1 MPLLTILKKELS
13 RVFSDRKMVF
23 GIFIMPPLMM
33 VIIFT
38 LLGKTIGGV
47 EEKALSKTSKVYTIN
62 MDKETEKDLLDSNI
76 NVEFEEITENKLED
90 SKKSLRDGD
99 IDAIIELP
107 LRFRENIENYDRD
120 NIPNIKLLY
129 NPSEDSSQIAYNKLE
144 KVFEENIKQKIIS
157 QRLEDENILKVFT
170 INRDDNGQIYKEE
183 KMSGKFLATMLP
195 YFIIM
200 MLFSSI
206 MGLAIDTFTGE
217 KERGTMASL
226 LLAPINRLE
235 IVLGKLLGLTII
247 SMLSSAIY
255 TLALGIVI
263 PKTVNN
269 GNGPEISLSIAQF
282 LQIGVIMLSMAFLL
296 VALITV
302 IATYAKNTKEA
313 AAYISP
319 LYIVVIV
326 AGVLT
331 MTGGSDISLFKY
343 LIPIYGSSVAIS
355 NSIVGELTSIEFILS
370 FGSNILFGLIFSII
384 VSKMFNS
391 ERIMFNS

>member
-1 MPLLTILKKELS
+1 
-13 RVFSDRKMVF
+13 MVF

-200 MLFSSI
+200 MLF
-206 MGLAIDTFTGE
+206 LQLWDLQLTLLQE
-217 KERGTMASL
+217 K
-226 LLAPINRLE
+226 
-235 IVLGKLLGLTII
+235 K
-247 SMLSSAIY
+247 
-255 TLALGIVI
+255 
-263 PKTVNN
+263 
-269 GNGPEISLSIAQF
+269 
-282 LQIGVIMLSMAFLL
+282 
-296 VALITV
+296 
-302 IATYAKNTKEA
+302 KE
-313 AAYISP
+313 
-319 LYIVVIV
+319 
-326 AGVLT
+326 
-331 MTGGSDISLFKY
+331 
-343 LIPIYGSSVAIS
+343 
-355 NSIVGELTSIEFILS
+355 ELWQVYF
-370 FGSNILFGLIFSII
+370 
-384 VSKMFNS
+384 
-391 ERIMFNS
+391 